1 MSPAADLADC
11 SALTLLALYRSG
23 DASPVEATRDV
34 LDRIERFNPI
44 LNAFCHLAPD
54 EALAAGARER
64 SALAARR
71 AVRRARRR
79 AGVGEGP
86 DPRRRLADAARLA
99 HRRSG
104 RAVGRRRAG
113 DRAPARSR
121 RGDPRQDRDARVRLQ
136 GRDQLAADRH
146 HAQPVESGEDA
157 GRVVGRHGGRGRL
170 RHGAALGRHR
180 RRRQRPHPGRVLRQ
194 LRPEAELRPRP
205 GLSALAD
212 GNGRPSRPARDE
224 RRRRGADDERAE
236 APRRARLDLASL
248 RPGRLHDRPRR
259 RHPRPAH
266 RLLADARLREGR
278 SGSRRR
284 RRRRRRAAAGARRAR
299 RGGRSRH
306 RRSARDHDRPLVRRR
321 ARDLERPRRRRSRRS
336 PTPTFAPRPSSARP
350 TARSTSSG

>member
-1 MSPAADLADC
+1 MSPRHRPRRLQRADAARALPLGRRLAG
-11 SALTLLALYRSG
+11 RG
-23 DASPVEATRDV
+23 DARRARPDRALQPDPQRV
-34 LDRIERFNPI
+34 LPPRARRS
-44 LNAFCHLAPD
+44 ARRR
-54 EALAAGARER
+54 ARER

-146 HAQPVESGEDA
+146 HAQPVESGQDA
-157 GRVVGRHGGRGRL
+157 GRIVGRHGGRGRC

-205 GLSALAD
+205 GVSALAD
-212 GNGRPSRPARDE
+212 GNGRPPRPARDE

-266 RLLADARLREGR
+266 RLLADARLRQGR
-278 SGSRRR
+278 CRSRRR
-284 RRRRRRAAAGARRAR
+284 GRRRRRAAAGARRAR

-306 RRSARDHDRPLVRRR
+306 RRSARDHDRALVRRR
-321 ARDLERPRRRRSRRS
+321 ARDLERPHAGAAGARRPRLSRRG
-336 PTPTFAPRPSSARP
+336 RARRGA